1 MTSVE
6 SDVVSY
12 EGDSRPSNPTPRR
25 CKEFDTPVMTSTG
38 SFTPEQIASRASNP
52 TPTRQRTG
60 NTRKN
65 RYHCHFPVLEERM
78 EQITQMVAERPIQ
91 RRPEEH
97 LMWEMLHPNQISMT
111 DCQITPHRNIGKE

>member
-60 NTRKN
+60 NTPIPEK
-65 RYHCHFPVLEERM
+65 PVSLSFSSVGGAYGANNTDGGRAPNP
-78 EQITQMVAERPIQ
+78 TPT
-91 RRPEEH
+91 RRTFDVGNAAPEPDFDDRLSNYTPSEH
-97 LMWEMLHPNQISMT
+97 
-111 DCQITPHRNIGKE
+111 R